1 MKWKALILLLSF
13 STLLYAQSSITGE
26 SDELIY
32 LENKLIYKGNVRLI
46 RDSSVLRAE
55 KVEIILNKEGK
66 PVKIVAKGNV
76 RIIEPNRKV
85 FADYAEYDLTKD
97 VIYLKG
103 SAKIQE
109 KTRVLEAEE
118 ITIYRKENR
127 LVAKGGKK
135 RVKTVYL
142 EEKK

>member
-1 MKWKALILLLSF
+1 MKWKALTLLLSL
-13 STLLYAQSSITGE
+13 SALLFAQSSITGE

-55 KVEIILNKEGK
+55 KVEIILNEEGK
-66 PVKIVAKGNV
+66 PVKVIARGKVK
-76 RIIEPNRKV
+76 IIEPERKV
-85 FADYAEYDLTKD
+85 FADYAEYDLEKD
-97 VIYLKG
+97 IIYLRG

-109 KTRVLEAEE
+109 KTRILEADE

-135 RVKTVYL
+135 RVRTVYL
-142 EEKK
+142 EGKK